1 MARKVEVAR
10 RRTLS
15 AGVGGGRDESFH
27 QLDGDE
33 VVDRRLST
41 GTESSA
47 LSGEEG
53 RTYFFGNLVT
63 EAST

>member
-15 AGVGGGRDESFH
+15 AGVGGGRDERFH

-47 LSGEEG
+47 LSRKEG